1 MSYYSFHN
9 HTDFSNASCG
19 FMDSINKTEDLINYA
34 YQLGLK
40 GLAITDHESVSS
52 HVRAVQ
58 HYIRIHHR
66 HLSADVMDKSGV
78 FAAQ

>member
-19 FMDSINKTEDLINYA
+19 FMDSINKTEDLIDYA
-34 YQLGLK
+34 FKIGLK

-52 HVRAVQ
+52 HVRAIQ
-58 HYIRIHHR
+58 HYKGN
-66 HLSADVMDKSGV
+66 VG
-78 FAAQ
+78 